1 MRRNHELLS
10 IRLSGLDG
18 RRAVEAR
25 AEARI
30 IQAWPLIVGPVLIR
44 HTRLLR
50 VRQRTLVMG
59 CWTTEVISNL
69 RQSAEATWPQVQ
81 ARLQR
86 LLGLELHHLE
96 IVPCDPPEPRAPRA
110 PARDPLAS
118 VLKKLRHLR
127 NEGWTRERK

>member
-1 MRRNHELLS
+1 MRRSHELLP

-18 RRAVEAR
+18 RRA
-25 AEARI
+25 AEARSEARI
-30 IQAWPLIVGPVLIR
+30 AQVWHLIVGPALVR

-59 CWTTEVISNL
+59 CWTTEVMSNL

-86 LLGLELHHLE
+86 LLGLELHTLE
-96 IVPCDPPEPRAPRA
+96 IVPCDPPEPRPPR
-110 PARDPLAS
+110 PEVQDPLAS